1 MVEYPQDKPVLP
13 LIAFSAGIILFLLWG
28 YSFAF
33 SLFRFETE
41 LNFAYV
47 ESGFSLFAFILA
59 AATFIGAVFFP
70 GRRLTLLTGQVVI
83 ALAWVIYLLFT
94 YGGVPFTVQYL
105 FPVSEWQFA
114 ELQSLAL
121 VLTVPSVALVAVLW
135 KRMENFD
142 PLGATRQLTK
152 SITREE
158 AGAVQQDHS
167 PPPPDI
173 HWLAVLAFVFSF
185 FGATAL
191 IGVILGL
198 VALKEISK
206 SAGRKS
212 GRGLALAA
220 VVLGSVF
227 VIALL
232 GWLFAV
238 FVLPSFL

>member
-1 MVEYPQDKPVLP
+1 MAQYRQDKPVLP

-41 LNFAYV
+41 RNFAYV

-59 AATFIGAVFFP
+59 AAIFIGAVFFP

-83 ALAWVIYLLFT
+83 ALAWVIYLLVT
-94 YGGVPFTVQYL
+94 YGGVPLTVRWL
-105 FPVSEWQFA
+105 FPVSEWGFG

-121 VLTVPSVALVAVLW
+121 VLTVPSIALVAVLW

-142 PLGATRQLTK
+142 PLGATRQLIE
-152 SITREE
+152 SRTRGEE
-158 AGAVQQDHS
+158 RAVQQDQS
-167 PPPPDI
+167 PAPSDI
-173 HWLAVLAFVFSF
+173 HWLAVLAFIFSF

-220 VVLGSVF
+220 VLLGSVF
-227 VIALL
+227 IIALL
-232 GWLFAV
+232 GWLFVA
-238 FVLPSFL
+238 FVLPSLL